1 MTPELK
7 LKIKLLIEAAKRD
20 AEGKLPTREQLS
32 LLNHLERSGQKNRID
47 FPVIES
53 IDNTAARI
61 GCPVALLKS
70 VKKSGSKAFLTG
82 NRVDTGILIP
92 ELFAALAKGSDLPD
106 GITTPQNW
114 LATENAKIKAVIRK
128 KLEQSVM
135 PTADAIRHANTAGA
149 LFMGEL
155 DRLIRESPPALA
167 GLPTSGVA
175 AWLENYVEVVRR
187 RLQIKMQEIGK

>member
-135 PTADAIRHANTAGA
+135 PTADAIRQVCEVCAI
-149 LFMGEL
+149 LSSEL
-155 DRLIRESPPALA
+155 DRFVRELTPALA
-167 GLPTSGVA
+167 GLPASGVA
-175 AWLENYVEVVRR
+175 ARLESESENIRR
-187 RLQIKMQEIGK
+187 RIKNKFSEFGK